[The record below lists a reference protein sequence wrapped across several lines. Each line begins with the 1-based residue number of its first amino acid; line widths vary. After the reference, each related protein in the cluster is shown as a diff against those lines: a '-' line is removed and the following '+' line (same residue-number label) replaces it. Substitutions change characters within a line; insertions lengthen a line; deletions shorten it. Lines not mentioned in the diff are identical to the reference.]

1 MSKTISITGKPGSG
15 KSTLI
20 RKLKN
25 ELNINTEHLV
35 KHNNRSYHYF
45 SNDNH
50 VYILGKYSDD
60 TPFGGVDFYKSKLFS
75 IDLINLIINDDKDAI
90 IFLEGVFFK
99 KYDYDV
105 KLFLSV
111 TDDVLIKNLLDRAAA
126 NYNIKRFKSPEEIE
140 AKSKKILETFKYF
153 ENRFRKQGYT
163 LLNNNTDEERA
174 ANYQLLLNYANNKI

>member
-20 RKLKN
+20 RALKK
-25 ELNINTEHLV
+25 ELNINNVHLI
-35 KHNNRSYHYF
+35 KHNNRSYYYY

-50 VYILGKYSDD
+50 IYILGKYSDD
-60 TPFGGVDFYKSKLFS
+60 SPFGGVDLYKDKTFA
-75 IDLINLIINDDKDAI
+75 IEIIKNIIADDNDAI

-111 TDDVLIKNLLDRAAA
+111 TDDNIIKNLKQRISA
-126 NYNIKRFKSPEEIE
+126 NYNIKRFKSESDIE
-140 AKSKKILETFKYF
+140 QYSNKVLTTFKYF

-163 LLNNNTDEERA
+163 MLSNNTDEERL
-174 ANYQLLLNYANNKI
+174 ANYQLLLNLTK